1 MPYMFPL
8 APCTVHTFV
17 WEDGER
23 DTCYRYG
30 SARPPANKKD
40 RGAPSRAATANETNP
55 QKERDSMSKP
65 TFQPGELVRNTK
77 TGELYRIAT
86 TAQKPGYVGYVRVT
100 PKVEYIRPR
109 FIEPLYSFQP
119 DAQPEAKL
127 SELTAEL
134 IRRDVSAKTTAAT
147 LAVWCTELD
156 VDPGAIL
163 HAYQSLGFCTQDG
176 ANDE

>member
-1 MPYMFPL
+1 MPK
-8 APCTVHTFV
+8 
-17 WEDGER
+17 
-23 DTCYRYG
+23 
-30 SARPPANKKD
+30 S
-40 RGAPSRAATANETNP
+40 
-55 QKERDSMSKP
+55 

-86 TAQKPGYVGYVRVT
+86 ADKKPGYVGYVRIT

-109 FIEPLYSFQP
+109 FLEPLYSFQR
-119 DAQPEAKL
+119 DATPEVKH

-134 IRRDVSAKTTAAT
+134 IRRDASEKTTAAT

-163 HAYQSLGFCTQDG
+163 RAYESLGFLAQDG
-176 ANDE
+176 ANNE

>member
-1 MPYMFPL
+1 MPYLFPL

-23 DTCYRYG
+23 DTCYRCK
-30 SARPPANKKD
+30 AEKPKEKD
-40 RGAPSRAATANETNP
+40 RGAPSKAATASTKNH
-55 QKERDSMSKP
+55 QKEASIMPKS

-86 TAQKPGYVGYVRVT
+86 TDKKPGYVGYVRVT

-109 FIEPLYSFQP
+109 FLEPLYSFQRGTQP
-119 DAQPEAKL
+119 DAKL

-134 IRRDVSAKTTAAT
+134 VRRDVSAKTTAAT
-147 LAVWCTELD
+147 LAVWCTDLD

-163 HAYQSLGFCTQDG
+163 CAYESLGFCTQDG
-176 ANDE
+176 ANNA